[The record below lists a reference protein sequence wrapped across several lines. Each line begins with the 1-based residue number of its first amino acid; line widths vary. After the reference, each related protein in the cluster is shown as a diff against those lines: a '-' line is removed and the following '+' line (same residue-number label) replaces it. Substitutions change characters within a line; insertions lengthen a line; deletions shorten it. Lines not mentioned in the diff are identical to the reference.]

1 MTVVEARV
9 ERRAVVARVE
19 VTVVVMVEKE
29 APAVGLEVVAK
40 AADSAEGKESA
51 VVVRVEVARAG
62 AAMVVAARGAAARAG
77 AARGAAVRVAVGR
90 GR

>member
-1 MTVVEARV
+1 MVVTVVEAKV

-62 AAMVVAARGAAARAG
+62 AVRVVAARGAAAGKGLRLG
-77 AARGAAVRVAVGR
+77 LRLG
-90 GR
+90 